1 MIRFLYLIIS
11 VILPVSIFMFFQHNC
26 KLANYIPLAFTV
38 FIYLMFFLITFLLS
52 FFRNLALQ
60 DLISVPFGFLTF
72 RFKRIYFADLG
83 YFWIRRYD
91 GNIYIYKQSLLY
103 MIGIGEVYYSGDI
116 DRLKSGIKMKLELV
130 YTERLNDK
138 RKKDH
143 INSLYNNWDGCVDVK
158 SERDDKLDKLG
169 IK

>member
-1 MIRFLYLIIS
+1 
-11 VILPVSIFMFFQHNC
+11 
-26 KLANYIPLAFTV
+26 
-38 FIYLMFFLITFLLS
+38 
-52 FFRNLALQ
+52 
-60 DLISVPFGFLTF
+60 
-72 RFKRIYFADLG
+72 
-83 YFWIRRYD
+83 
-91 GNIYIYKQSLLY
+91 